1 MAGKHSF
8 PTRIVEKFLSGNLS
22 IILLLLAMLG
32 GLAAFVLTPREEEP
46 QIVVPIADVYV
57 QMAGASAAEVERLI
71 STLATAG
78 TWSRSHGSTRAWWPA
93 PIRPKAS

>member
-1 MAGKHSF
+1 MKTQHSF

-57 QMAGASAAEVERLI
+57 SC
-71 STLATAG
+71 
-78 TWSRSHGSTRAWWPA
+78 PA
-93 PIRPKAS
+93 PVPVKSNG